1 MIVLDACY
9 SGSGRS
15 VLDPAVAGKLARL
28 RGPVPSPR
36 ALVVSEFQANLY
48 AAHVHQPSMEDPA
61 LQNGVYTHYFV
72 EALRG
77 DGDMDGDGLVE
88 VMEAHGYARDHTLAF
103 TDGTQV
109 PWAET
114 VSVGRA
120 VLYLSGDPSR
130 RTESE
135 DAWLTGFEALPLGA
149 RITVDGRPR
158 GAGPLEEGR
167 RHVEVWSGDVVVLDR
182 VLSIEPGER
191 VDLAARI
198 ASDQAR
204 WSVAFGASAT
214 ETP

>member
-1 MIVLDACY
+1 M
-9 SGSGRS
+9 
-15 VLDPAVAGKLARL
+15 
-28 RGPVPSPR
+28 
-36 ALVVSEFQANLY
+36 
-48 AAHVHQPSMEDPA
+48 
-61 LQNGVYTHYFV
+61 YTHYFV

-77 DGDMDGDGLVE
+77 DGDIDGDGLVE

-120 VLYLSGDPSR
+120 VLYLSGYSSR

-167 RHVEVWSGDVVVLDR
+167 RHVEVRSGDAVVVDR
-182 VLSIEPGER
+182 VLSVEPGDW
-191 VDLAARI
+191 VDLGEQIVR
-198 ASDQAR
+198 DQAR
-204 WSVAFGASAT
+204 WSVAFGALGHG
-214 ETP
+214 